1 MPETK
6 LWTFML
12 SAVTLEE
19 ELERGLKPQGALL
32 EDLGSVVSTQWQ

>member
-12 SAVTLEE
+12 SAVTLE